1 MIKPGVSTAASGSA
15 DIELVEPDPAS
26 GRDAAALPIAGL
38 TRLSSCDWP
47 GRLVATVFVQGC
59 PWRCSY
65 CHNPD
70 LIDPRT
76 PGVIPWSQVEQHL
89 EQRRG
94 LLDGV
99 VFTGGEPTGAPSL
112 AAAMA
117 QVVDRGFQVGLH
129 TSGAHP
135 TRLPDLLGLVS
146 WVGLDIKGLPGEYPA
161 ITGRNRAGQQA
172 YDSLERV
179 LASGIDY
186 EVRVTVDPAHHTPD
200 GLAELVAMLQQR
212 GVVNLVLQPV
222 RVGAASSTAAADA
235 LLDRLDLPEA
245 VSRRN

>member
-1 MIKPGVSTAASGSA
+1 M
-15 DIELVEPDPAS
+15 
-26 GRDAAALPIAGL
+26 PIAGL

-70 LIDPRT
+70 LIDLRT
-76 PGVIPWSQVEQHL
+76 PGVTPWSRVRQHL

-99 VFTGGEPTGAPSL
+99 VFTGGEPTVAPSL
-112 AAAMA
+112 AAAMTE
-117 QVVDRGFQVGLH
+117 VVDQGFQVGLH
-129 TSGAHP
+129 TSGAYP
-135 TRLPDLLGLVS
+135 TRLPDLLGLAS

-161 ITGRNRAGQQA
+161 ITGRSRAGQQA
-172 YDSLERV
+172 YDSLDCV

-186 EVRVTVDPAHHTPD
+186 EVRVTVDPAHHTAD

-212 GVVNLVLQPV
+212 GVANLVLQPV

-235 LLDRLDLPEA
+235 LLDRLDLPEG